1 MVDELAPR
9 FARRITWQ
17 LSTAAQRSHRLLAE
31 AFAERGRRGY
41 DARVLA
47 ALEAFG
53 DLHQAAVG
61 RHAGLDP
68 SDVTQTVRDLEA
80 AGDVVRRPS
89 SADRRR
95 MVIAITESG
104 RRTLGAL
111 DAAIDEAEAAL
122 LSPLSPVQRER
133 LLEILVVLAGAAEA
147 TGSTGSTGARHAP
160 DGR

>member
-1 MVDELAPR
+1 MIDELAPR
-9 FARRITWQ
+9 FARRATWQ
-17 LSTAAQRSHRLLAE
+17 LSTVAQRSHRLLAA

-47 ALEAFG
+47 ALDEFG

-61 RHAGLDP
+61 RHTGLDP

-80 AGDVVRRPS
+80 AGDVVRRAS
-89 SADRRR
+89 DEDRRR
-95 MVIAITESG
+95 MVIAITAAG
-104 RRTLGAL
+104 RATLGEL

-122 LSPLSPVQRER
+122 LSPLSVVQRER
-133 LLEILVVLAGAAEA
+133 LAEMLDTLADA
-147 TGSTGSTGARHAP
+147 S